1 MDLDAQHSR
10 RAIDVIARFPQVA
23 DIANPKL
30 ACAADPCA
38 AVSEVPTSIE
48 GKIPY
53 YVDQT
58 DVIGIHQ
65 DRCRKDIY
73 IAK

>member
-23 DIANPKL
+23 DIADPKL
-30 ACAADPCA
+30 ACAADPYA

-53 YVDQT
+53 YVD
-58 DVIGIHQ
+58 
-65 DRCRKDIY
+65 R
-73 IAK
+73 